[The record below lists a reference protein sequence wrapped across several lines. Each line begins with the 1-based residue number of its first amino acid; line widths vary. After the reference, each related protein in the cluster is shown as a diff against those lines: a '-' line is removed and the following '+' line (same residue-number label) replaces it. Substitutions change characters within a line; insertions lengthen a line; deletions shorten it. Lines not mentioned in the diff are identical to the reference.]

1 MKQYF
6 LTSPA
11 ATMAGALLALVAL
24 VASLVSFQVI
34 TTPHALGALAAGGFA
49 VFGMATALQNDDY
62 IKYLIA
68 IGFLDAGGGP
78 KFPRTFALTA
88 NTTLTAASYPSG
100 SLITNRGASG
110 SVTVTLP
117 APAQGIAGTYYTFLV
132 VAAQVLAVATATADT
147 LITDNDA
154 TADSLQASRLGTQM
168 NLFCDGT
175 SWIASISGV
184 PQSAFAQVGT
194 VNT

>member
-1 MKQYF
+1 
-6 LTSPA
+6 
-11 ATMAGALLALVAL
+11 
-24 VASLVSFQVI
+24 
-34 TTPHALGALAAGGFA
+34 
-49 VFGMATALQNDDY
+49 MATALQNDDY

-78 KFPRTFALTA
+78 KFPRVRSRSPPTRRDRDELPVRVAVHQSRRVGLGDGD
-88 NTTLTAASYPSG
+88 AAGAGAGHRRDLLHVP
-100 SLITNRGASG
+100 RGG
-110 SVTVTLP
+110 
-117 APAQGIAGTYYTFLV
+117 
-132 VAAQVLAVATATADT
+132 AQVLTVATATADT